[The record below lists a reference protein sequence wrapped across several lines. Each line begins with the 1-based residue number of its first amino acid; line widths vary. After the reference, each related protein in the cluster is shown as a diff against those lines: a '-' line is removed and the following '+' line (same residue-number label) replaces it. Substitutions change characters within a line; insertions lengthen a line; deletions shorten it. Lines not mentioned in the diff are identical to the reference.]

1 MARGRAG
8 AAIGPVAL
16 WLGLL
21 AAWLLYTTT
30 LDPLEVIV
38 GGIAAG
44 FGVVATVLVR
54 AQRLVRFA
62 PRAAWLRPAWRLPGR
77 VVTDTW
83 RVVAALAGILVG
95 RRPSGAFRT
104 EPFPGGRGARAA
116 ARRALATAGWSL
128 PPGSYVVG
136 FDEDED
142 VVLLHDF
149 PRRRTSA

>member
-1 MARGRAG
+1 M
-8 AAIGPVAL
+8 VAL
-16 WLGLL
+16 WVGLL
-21 AAWLLYTTT
+21 AAWVLYTTT
-30 LDPLEVIV
+30 LDPLEVIA

-44 FGVVATVLVR
+44 FGVVATMLVR

-77 VVTDTW
+77 VVTDSW
-83 RVVAALAGILVG
+83 RVLSAVVGHLAG
-95 RRPSGAFRT
+95 RRSTGAFRT
-104 EPFPGGRGARAA
+104 EPFPGGSGARAA

-136 FDEDED
+136 FDEDRD

-149 PRRRTSA
+149 PRGRTSR